1 MIKKNKFG
9 CFLKLLGLILI
20 CCVAFV
26 VVIGGSAAIDK
37 SVDKLCEYRDSVSS
51 KIANKLGLQ
60 LAEKDTTIYIVK
72 DSIPKKLPFNPEEK
86 GVIKIK
92 IETKD
97 NMMYI
102 KPKIN
107 GIEMRFLLDTWC
119 HDIHLTPVEVL
130 FLEHQGLL
138 DSKNVAGTTKC
149 IYADGKE
156 HECVEYILQ
165 SVELAGIKIDSVK
178 CTSDPEGGAAE
189 DSPLFGQSML
199 RSFGDIMINYSD
211 STLII
216 KKKYGK

>member
-37 SVDKLCEYRDSVSS
+37 SVDKLCEYRDSVSN

-60 LAEKDTTIYIVK
+60 LAEKDTAACIVE
-72 DSIPKKLPFNPEEK
+72 DTIPKRVSFSPGNDN
-86 GVIKIK
+86 VIKIK
-92 IETKD
+92 LEILD
-97 NMMYI
+97 NMMFI

-107 GIEMRFLLDTWC
+107 GIEMRCMLDTGC
-119 HDIHLTPVEVL
+119 SDIHLGCSELV
-130 FLEHQGLL
+130 FMIHQGII
-138 DSKNVAGTTKC
+138 DKDEYVEMATC
-149 IYADGKE
+149 VYADGSE
-156 HECVEYILQ
+156 HQCPVYIIKNI
-165 SVELAGIKIDSVK
+165 EIGGIKLDSVK
-178 CTSDPEGGAAE
+178 CTAE
-189 DSPLFGQSML
+189 TSGDSMPLFGQAVL
-199 RSFGDIMINYSD
+199 KKLGDVSINYSD